1 MHTTKE
7 LLGSRIKELRKARN
21 LSQDALAERVGIDSK
36 HLSRLEVGGSFPSL
50 DTLERLAQVLE
61 VELKEFFE
69 FAHHDEPK
77 ALKNTLTSLI
87 RQLTDD
93 QIRLAVKVL
102 RALVR

>member
-1 MHTTKE
+1 MRTKK
-7 LLGSRIKELRKARN
+7 LLGARIKELRKGKG
-21 LSQDALAERVGIDSK
+21 LSQDTLAERVGIDAK
-36 HLSRLEVGGSFPSL
+36 YLSRLEVGRSFPSL
-50 DTLERLAQVLE
+50 DMLERLAQVLE
-61 VELKEFFE
+61 VELKECFE
-69 FAHHDEPK
+69 FAHQDEPK